1 MLLVIP
7 LLLCFASGAKAQ
19 TESDADDGVEA
30 AGTEAGNNDKAAG
43 NGAEKTEDDAVPS
56 DAQQRELGADEDPL
70 ATSQAKRDAER
81 AEEKPAAQQRT
92 TGFDIYGSLRIRY
105 RNQGGESEWQDGG
118 SRMGADVDWQF
129 RRGYYLFARY
139 EAGFNLLTGVDEL
152 TQGGTSGEEF
162 GDNAFTRLAYAGLDA
177 PGVTAVAG
185 KNWSTYYEVAA
196 FTDRFMGT
204 GGDASGAFNAQT
216 DGGPTGPG
224 RADDI
229 IQTKLSVD
237 FLPQRYFKPFD
248 LNLQVQKGNPVPFGD
263 GAQYGSAFGASAILT
278 TQKDFTIGIAY
289 NHAAI
294 DLEHNP
300 SLRSIGISGDARA
313 AIIGTRGFGDRW
325 YAGFVLARLEDHE
338 TTDDGIYFD
347 GWGSEFYGQYQLFDR
362 LWFVGGYNTL
372 EPDSDQDQARSY
384 RIRYAVAGLRYTF
397 EDFRRMIY
405 VNVRFDDS
413 IDADGTPGGNIYTI
427 GVRWDLSKLGWH
439 ISGEND

>member
-1 MLLVIP
+1 
-7 LLLCFASGAKAQ
+7 
-19 TESDADDGVEA
+19 
-30 AGTEAGNNDKAAG
+30 
-43 NGAEKTEDDAVPS
+43 
-56 DAQQRELGADEDPL
+56 
-70 ATSQAKRDAER
+70 
-81 AEEKPAAQQRT
+81 
-92 TGFDIYGSLRIRY
+92 
-105 RNQGGESEWQDGG
+105 
-118 SRMGADVDWQF
+118 
-129 RRGYYLFARY
+129 
-139 EAGFNLLTGVDEL
+139 
-152 TQGGTSGEEF
+152 
-162 GDNAFTRLAYAGLDA
+162 
-177 PGVTAVAG
+177 
-185 KNWSTYYEVAA
+185 
-196 FTDRFMGT
+196 
-204 GGDASGAFNAQT
+204 
-216 DGGPTGPG
+216 
-224 RADDI
+224 
-229 IQTKLSVD
+229 LSVD

-263 GAQYGSAFGASAILT
+263 GAQYGSAFGASAVLT